1 MNKQHLLTKFQRNT
15 VAIASICAL
24 VFAPTSTLSVL
35 AQSKANT
42 STPYAVA
49 ETELPE
55 NIYVLYRIVE
65 RMARANNLDQHPW
78 RVVIDPE
85 YEINAHATQA
95 NLIVIYAGL
104 LEQLAG
110 DTSALA
116 CVVGHEMAHH
126 AHRHLA
132 IRDAEYTKE
141 WEKINESNPAKRK
154 QRLME
159 LNKRIGQLN
168 RKLELDADASGYKYA
183 VQAGFEPEG
192 CLRSLDVLSRLPGSG
207 HRSETHPSASE
218 RITAIQSLMIK
229 HPAKELAVVGRQRLR
244 TTEALTYYWSKQD
257 KWLRVNSVRGG
268 CFKCDLEQVLTSQTN
283 S

>member
-55 NIYVLYRIVE
+55 NIYILYRIVE
-65 RMARANNLDQHPW
+65 RMARANELNQHPW
-78 RVVIDPE
+78 RVVIAPE
-85 YEINAHATQA
+85 YEINAHATEA
-95 NLIVIYAGL
+95 NLIVIYSGL
-104 LEQLAG
+104 LDQLTG

-132 IRDAEYTKE
+132 IREAEYTKE
-141 WEKINESNPAKRK
+141 LEKINQSNPAKRE
-154 QRLME
+154 QRLSE
-159 LNKRIGQLN
+159 LNKRIGELN
-168 RKLELDADASGYKYA
+168 RKQELDADASGYEYA

-192 CLRSLDVLSRLPGSG
+192 CLRSLDILSRLPGSG
-207 HRSETHPSASE
+207 HPSETHPSVSE
-218 RITAIQSLMIK
+218 RITAIQDLMVK
-229 HPAKELAVVGRQRLR
+229 HPAKELAVLGRQRLR
-244 TTEALTYYWSKQD
+244 TTEPLTYYWSVNQ

-268 CFKCDLEQVLTSQTN
+268 CFKNDLERVLSSQTN